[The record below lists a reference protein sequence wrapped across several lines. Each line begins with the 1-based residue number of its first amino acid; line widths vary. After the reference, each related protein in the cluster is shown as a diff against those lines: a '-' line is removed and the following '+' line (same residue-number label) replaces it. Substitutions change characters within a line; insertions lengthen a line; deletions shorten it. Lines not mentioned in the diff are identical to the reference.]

1 MVQTPLPLVEKSCL
15 LQLQDVLPRVL
26 SGRVTHS
33 QMVAVCT
40 LYRRLGIGKLF
51 LTGLPEALFEH
62 LSCSARAFL
71 FFLQANDDTV
81 KVTSQSEPFFDAVA
95 CGDHEAELGIARH
108 SRPHWHQGQEYE
120 DDFLYVR
127 FLMDCF
133 SLEAPTA
140 HLEALLA
147 RYAAVLGDGEDP
159 RLDVC
164 RALLTRDASLF
175 EEGLGHFLDLRTRE
189 LRKKVLAER
198 MHPDDVPT
206 TAHLSVE
213 VLALLRFAE
222 RAGFTP
228 DEHYPLAPS
237 VARRLHRARLPSAD
251 AWRHLLPAGPPGAT
265 SSTRWTP

>member
-1 MVQTPLPLVEKSCL
+1 MLQTPLPLIEKSCL
-15 LQLQDVLPRVL
+15 IQLQEVLPRVL
-26 SGRVTHS
+26 SGRVNHS
-33 QMVAVCT
+33 QMAAVCA
-40 LYRRLGIGKLF
+40 LYRRMGIGRLF
-51 LTGLPEALFEH
+51 LTGLPEGLFEA

-71 FFLQANDDTV
+71 FFLQAKDDTA

-95 CGDHEAELGIARH
+95 CGDREAEQGIARH
-108 SRPHWHQGQEYE
+108 SRPQWHEGEEYE

-133 SLEAPTA
+133 SLDAATA

-175 EEGLGHFLDLRTRE
+175 EESLGHFLDIRTRE
-189 LRKKVLAER
+189 LRKRVHVER

-213 VLALLRFAE
+213 VLALLHFAG
-222 RAGFTP
+222 RVGLTP
-228 DEHYPLAPS
+228 GEHYPLAPS
-237 VARRLHRARLPSAD
+237 VARRIHRARPPSPD
-251 AWRHLLPAGPPGAT
+251 AWCRVLLGGPPGAA